1 MTTPIYEAASNG
13 HIEALALLIK
23 HGADIDKRYKRSLW
37 EGTALFHAC
46 RKSITAVR
54 LLLPYVTDIN
64 AYMGSSNDTAL
75 MHATYTQMHSIMQ
88 LLIDNGAD
96 VDKKT
101 NTCRYYTPIFVTH
114 DIHTIGLLIKNGAK
128 VNIKDRLGQ
137 TPLHNAA
144 YLGHNDICHLLLDN
158 GADINAICNNG
169 RTPLGTIQHDHPE
182 TVRLLIK
189 RGADVNIGKQYHS
202 KPLLHILTKL

>member
-1 MTTPIYEAASNG
+1 MTIPIYEAASNG
-13 HIEALALLIK
+13 HDEALALLME
-23 HGADIDKRYKRSLW
+23 HGADIDERYGCPWKR
-37 EGTALFHAC
+37 GTALFHAC
-46 RKSITAVR
+46 EKSITAVR
-54 LLLPYVTDIN
+54 LLLPYITDIN
-64 AYMGSSNDTAL
+64 AYVGCSNVTPL
-75 MHATYTQMHSIMQ
+75 MYATHLKRHSIMQ

-101 NTCRYYTPIFVTH
+101 NINRYYAPIFVTH

-128 VNIKDRLGQ
+128 VNIKDGIGR

-144 YLGHNDICHLLLDN
+144 YLGHNDICNLLLDN

-169 RTPLGTIQHDHPE
+169 RTPLGTIQHDHLE

-189 RGADVNIGKQYHS
+189 RGADVNIGKQHHS